1 MPQRKQMGSPC
12 AEGSLRSVRCSHR
25 GHRSSWPADGF
36 WAIFCLPNVS
46 ADDHHVGTERE
57 SGMSSDFGLTGEHVF
72 V

>member
-1 MPQRKQMGSPC
+1 MPQRRQMGSPC
-12 AEGSLRSVRCSHR
+12 AEGSLRSVRCSHL

-36 WAIFCLPNVS
+36 WAIFCLANVP

-57 SGMSSDFGLTGEHVF
+57 SGMSSDFDLTGERVF